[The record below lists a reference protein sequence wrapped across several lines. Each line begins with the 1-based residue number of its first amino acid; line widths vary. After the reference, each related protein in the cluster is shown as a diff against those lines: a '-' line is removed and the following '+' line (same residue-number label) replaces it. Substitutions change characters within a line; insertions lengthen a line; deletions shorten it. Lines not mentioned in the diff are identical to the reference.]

1 MKRFHSLVLVLLF
14 LLSACSKRIQD
25 LPPQTWQGY
34 EVKVLSVESK
44 GANWTSSQGMES
56 HAKEGSEIVVAAV
69 NFKPLSGPPDV
80 RGTIVRADLEDKN
93 GRHYEMFVIGVLGK
107 EPLQFPFEVPKG
119 AALKTLRVNDLIF
132 DLT

>member
-1 MKRFHSLVLVLLF
+1 MKRFHPLALALL
-14 LLSACSKRIQD
+14 LLLTACSKRIQN

-44 GANWTSSQGMES
+44 GGNWTSSQGMES
-56 HAKEGSEIVVAAV
+56 HAKEGYEVVVAEV
-69 NFKPLSGPPDV
+69 NFKPLSGPPDA
-80 RGTIVRADLEDKN
+80 RATIVRGDLEDKN
-93 GRHYEMFVIGVLGK
+93 GRHYEMFVIGILGK

-119 AALKTLRVNDLIF
+119 TGLKTLRVNDLVF